1 VGHLDPAGNCDPDG
15 LAVAGCWPSRTTF
28 GSGAGC
34 RWGIP
39 ERSSPGLVLWTG
51 LLASHDVGLAG
62 SALLF
67 GVYMVPF
74 MLDDPMVFGAAVAT
88 MRAARLQERHGRLL
102 KLVAGTVMLALAG
115 TVVVAPDVMED
126 VVGASLVFASAI
138 SVAVVARPATSRH
151 AAQRD
156 RHGAATT

>member
-1 VGHLDPAGNCDPDG
+1 
-15 LAVAGCWPSRTTF
+15 
-28 GSGAGC
+28 
-34 RWGIP
+34 
-39 ERSSPGLVLWTG
+39 
-51 LLASHDVGLAG
+51 
-62 SALLF
+62 
-67 GVYMVPF
+67 MVPF